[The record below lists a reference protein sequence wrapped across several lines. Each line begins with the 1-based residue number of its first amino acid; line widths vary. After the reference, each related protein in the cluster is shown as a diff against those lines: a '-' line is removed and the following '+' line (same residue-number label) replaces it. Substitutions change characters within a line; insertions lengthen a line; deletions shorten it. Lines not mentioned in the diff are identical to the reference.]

1 MPRNIII
8 RINEFSN
15 ITSAS
20 KKTVLLNGVE
30 VAKFTGNKF
39 TIKNVTE
46 ENVKL
51 TLKLWNGFYSTECE
65 IPATQNSC
73 LVEFDYKMDRILRLV
88 FLAVLLLTFID
99 IFFIKL
105 LPVVVYYVLFYGSL
119 FAWGLI
125 DVIRR
130 KKKFAVTVT
139 EVE

>member
-15 ITSAS
+15 ITNAS

-51 TLKLWNGFYSTECE
+51 TLKLWGGFYSTECE
-65 IPATQNSC
+65 IPASQNAC

>member
-1 MPRNIII
+1 MRNIII

-15 ITSAS
+15 ITSVS

-30 VAKFTGNKF
+30 VAKFTSNKF
-39 TIKNVTE
+39 TIKNVTK

-130 KKKFAVTVT
+130 KKKFAVMVT